1 MTPTI
6 PSETTSAI
14 CDILDRFEG
23 INAAEWD
30 EVPES
35 QKLAEQRKVTPITR
49 LEFGKMENE
58 KVRLCYYLQDHIHSM
73 VIGR

>member
-1 MTPTI
+1 MV
-6 PSETTSAI
+6 SATI
-14 CDILDRFEG
+14 CDGLDRFEG

-35 QKLAEQRKVTPITR
+35 QSSAEQQEITPTR

-58 KVRLCYYLQDHIHSM
+58 KVRLSSYLQDQIYSM
-73 VIGR
+73 VIGRECR